1 MLPLKSGQNHLKE
14 AYHHNSVNMKTRE
27 SKTNIKVARE
37 KDYDPVLYTVRTCCY
52 NKARLLET
60 FFSHYTLQL
69 IVHVSN

>member
-52 NKARLLET
+52 NKATTMYYDET
-60 FFSHYTLQL
+60 N
-69 IVHVSN
+69 V